1 MWASAVV
8 LRGNRVILRPLEAAD
23 APALVAAAADGALWN
38 LNVTVVPDAG
48 SVSGYIATAL
58 DGRAK
63 GTVLAFAITLA
74 DSGTVVGSTR
84 YWKMDRGNRKL
95 EIGHSWLSQS
105 WQRSYVN
112 TEAKYLLLRYAFEV
126 LGCVRVQFTT
136 DELNERSRAAII
148 RLGAVEEGIIRHER
162 IMPDGRKRNSAR
174 YSIIDAEWPRVRQ
187 LLEGKLQS
195 MNVVPAFTFYADTP
209 PGQALACAAA
219 ARINQPDN
227 PA

>member
-1 MWASAVV
+1 VWASAVV

-136 DELNERSRAAII
+136 DELNERSRAAIL

-174 YSIIDAEWPRVRQ
+174 YSIIDAEWPQVRQ
-187 LLEGKLQS
+187 MLEGKLQS
-195 MNVVPAFTFYADTP
+195 MKVAPAFSFSAEPSQD
-209 PGQALACAAA
+209 
-219 ARINQPDN
+219 
-227 PA
+227 